1 MKRNGMMVL
10 FLALASISARG
21 EAQDRD
27 EAPELA
33 GVPANLSTLGEA
45 LGDRF
50 ASCYAAESG
59 PLTEADR
66 ATLRDALT
74 PRATA
79 TAEALGASDCGS
91 AANEIA
97 CVEALRRA
105 PCDALARILSEP
117 PGRQGTAPSWATGYA
132 HVLMQRIERCYVAEA
147 DGGSLD
153 DVRAT
158 LAAFERET
166 AGALGTLSQRE
177 DCHAN
182 ENFLPAC
189 SSALMAMSCDVLGGH
204 LANDPGALM
213 RSLGD
218 ACHQLLSC
226 EGDGDAGL
234 DLDAAFNEP
243 R

>member
-1 MKRNGMMVL
+1 VL
-10 FLALASISARG
+10 LGAALAMISTRG
-21 EAQDRD
+21 EAQERD

-33 GVPANLSTLGEA
+33 GVPASLAALGEA

-50 ASCYAAESG
+50 ATCYSAEAG
-59 PLTEADR
+59 ALTDADR
-66 ATLRDALT
+66 SVLRDALT

-79 TAEALGASDCGS
+79 TAEALGATGCDS
-91 AANEIA
+91 AANEIQ
-97 CVEALRRA
+97 CVEALQRA
-105 PCDALARILSEP
+105 PCDALARVLAEP
-117 PGRQGTAPSWATGYA
+117 PGRQSAAPSWATGYA
-132 HVLMQRIERCYVAEA
+132 HVLMQRIERCYVTEA

-166 AGALGTLSQRE
+166 AGALGSLSQRE

-189 SSALMAMSCDVLGGH
+189 STALTAMSCDVLGGH
-204 LANDPGALM
+204 LANDPGALL

-226 EGDGDAGL
+226 EGEAGDGGV
-234 DLDAAFNEP
+234 DLDVVP
-243 R
+243 